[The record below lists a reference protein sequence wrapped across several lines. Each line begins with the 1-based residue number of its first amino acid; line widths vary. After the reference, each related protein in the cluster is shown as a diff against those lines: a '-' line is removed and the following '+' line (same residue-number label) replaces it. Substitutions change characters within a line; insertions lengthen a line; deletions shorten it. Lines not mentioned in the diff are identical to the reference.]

1 MKKLSKLFN
10 QLWKQEGKRDGFA
23 INLTPEI
30 VEVLRK
36 DNSKIKPD
44 IDWFIINPNDIPMLY
59 YLKEGVE
66 HTLTIKKY
74 YSREA
79 IDNIA
84 GIISNLICH

>member
-23 INLTPEI
+23 INLTPDMVEI
-30 VEVLRK
+30 LQK

-44 IDWFIINPNDIPMLY
+44 TSWFIINPIEVPMLY
-59 YLKEGVE
+59 YLKDGIQ
-66 HTLTIKKY
+66 HTLTIEKY

-79 IDNIA
+79 INSIA